1 MSDPQ
6 PSPLHTRGGATF
18 GAPQQDSGSPDSS
31 RSSPSG
37 RGRGGGRLRAASSGG
52 RAESAETQ
60 GLRASGNTEDSPLRT
75 EQRALAS
82 EQGAAASSA
91 AVSDTA
97 AAATANRWASG
108 PPSSGGRGFTGHTRP
123 EAGNAEVDDA
133 VGFPQQQQQQQQHAD
148 ATPAGTSEGA
158 GYPPHIR
165 DALKAVE
172 GQPLAVRA
180 AVLEALL
187 IAECARPRTPAPAQ
201 DSQGPSTTTPPPSQ
215 SSKPRDKLHR
225 PIQGLVDKAVDDSM
239 SARKLLANAKRL
251 KEGWTDI
258 VTKSSELYEADRV
271 LKFVLPAEQDDIKP
285 VRVPRP
291 LSNLMKGE
299 GCGFKLTGDEVHLTS
314 DRGKELQGLID
325 DEFRKAALASLKH
338 VLDFKIFEVEQHTA
352 TLDSMATKLRH
363 SVDAL
368 FTGTEIAADV
378 RTARTDA
385 ALKAFEVNAAE
396 KLETAEVSRR
406 NAEISKEK
414 EAKRMNDAELEAREI
429 RNGQTFAANVSQK
442 TTEIVTLNRA
452 ESEKL
457 LLETIAAVQAGDARE
472 ARVIFDEKNKAARDA
487 AQAAA
492 ANESDKDKLK
502 RLRAEQKASADALAA
517 FEKER
522 QGNGNRRQKSVP
534 TGSKDKPQKVKKG
547 KGKGQGKARSGDKN

>member
-1 MSDPQ
+1 MNDDDDIDAYTNVMWARPAAAMVRIAQSFSAHSDR
-6 PSPLHTRGGATF
+6 PSCMTDISILHAV
-18 GAPQQDSGSPDSS
+18 S
-31 RSSPSG
+31 RVNS
-37 RGRGGGRLRAASSGG
+37 
-52 RAESAETQ
+52 ESAC
-60 GLRASGNTEDSPLRT
+60 S
-75 EQRALAS
+75 
-82 EQGAAASSA
+82 
-91 AVSDTA
+91 
-97 AAATANRWASG
+97 
-108 PPSSGGRGFTGHTRP
+108 RP
-123 EAGNAEVDDA
+123 A
-133 VGFPQQQQQQQQHAD
+133 
-148 ATPAGTSEGA
+148 
-158 GYPPHIR
+158 
-165 DALKAVE
+165 
-172 GQPLAVRA
+172 
-180 AVLEALL
+180 
-187 IAECARPRTPAPAQ
+187 
-201 DSQGPSTTTPPPSQ
+201 
-215 SSKPRDKLHR
+215 
-225 PIQGLVDKAVDDSM
+225 
-239 SARKLLANAKRL
+239 
-251 KEGWTDI
+251 W
-258 VTKSSELYEADRV
+258 
-271 LKFVLPAEQDDIKP
+271 P

-457 LLETIAAVQAGDARE
+457 LLETIAGNNDSGAQLWTQGD
-472 ARVIFDEKNKAARDA
+472 
-487 AQAAA
+487 
-492 ANESDKDKLK
+492 
-502 RLRAEQKASADALAA
+502 
-517 FEKER
+517 
-522 QGNGNRRQKSVP
+522 
-534 TGSKDKPQKVKKG
+534 T
-547 KGKGQGKARSGDKN
+547 